1 MDEASA
7 LVDMIGLLIKLQCW
21 FIFGV
26 IDVDDGT
33 CVSTEQRIH
42 RHAQL
47 HVEALN
53 SLKDLVIINDDG
65 TNFGVLTLIEL
76 NL

>member
-7 LVDMIGLLIKLQCW
+7 LVDMVGLLIKLQCW
-21 FIFGV
+21 FILGV
-26 IDVDDGT
+26 VDVDDGAR
-33 CVSTEQRIH
+33 VSTEERVH
-42 RHAQL
+42 GHAQL

-65 TNFGVLTLIEL
+65 ANFGVLTLIEL
-76 NL
+76 YL